1 MSSSPKGRQ
10 KIRQYQDRTSPSP
23 SPLKRSSATPNL
35 RKFWRQP
42 EEQLNVDGDDE
53 EDEETLQ
60 LQLAALTAK
69 IKLKK
74 LQARKHK
81 ATGLAAKVEDE
92 DGGMDR
98 PVGKENTRPSSY
110 TEDTLEKPALV
121 RSKSAAD
128 VQIPVSP
135 QRKRVVAEE
144 ARSPGRVL
152 LGIDKGLKGKNISL
166 RRPVGEGSQKDD
178 DPFTGTPST
187 ASRTV
192 GSLNR
197 SRAQQPTES
206 ARPKSFSE
214 RIAETRQ
221 QDRTQKDRA
230 NLLRRQRSTGF
241 GVDQKDINAFQQAA
255 ETKSGT
261 TENRQSQGSRVGTVE
276 FTREEIL
283 KAASQPN
290 GGLVHRSNT
299 SAGIRRSRKQGSPVD
314 DIWLNPNAPPELSK
328 PSKTVSSASKQN
340 APSQLPQP
348 KAAEPPTPAPNPE
361 TASFFEPFSSLHLS
375 KRDLPH
381 SFLTQNLSGKHIF
394 LLPDLLGAVKS
405 PDYQLPDIAE
415 PDHVVLAVLAS
426 KSDPISHKG
435 AQKST
440 STDKTTVSEAVES
453 EQNVNGK
460 YMVFTLTD
468 LKWTVDLFL
477 FTTAYTRFRK
487 LTPGTVV
494 ALLNPDV
501 MPPPPGRADTGRF
514 SLKLTSS
521 DDTVLEIGTSRDLG
535 WCKSVRK
542 DSKQCGSW
550 IDKRHT
556 EFCEFHVDVVVERTR
571 RGRMEVQGMSAPFAP
586 GGRRGGRT
594 GYFGD
599 KRRGQS
605 HLPNDGFAREG
616 AQYDRGTASRYFI
629 GPSIPGGRSAAQLLD
644 AEGTVERG
652 SKEERVRKRLAE
664 REKENKIAR
673 KLGEGGNGAGSEYLR
688 MRQGSE
694 ASARG
699 QAEPEAAEP
708 VDAASLGLLGNRAT
722 GVHLSPIKKRKGS
735 TMNIEGSRKKTRFVT
750 DRGIKEAGR
759 ESLGGDIAVQGG
771 DNFDDDDGLEVV

>member
-1 MSSSPKGRQ
+1 M
-10 KIRQYQDRTSPSP
+10 
-23 SPLKRSSATPNL
+23 KRSLATPNL
-35 RKFWRQP
+35 RKFWEQP
-42 EEQLNVDGDDE
+42 EEQLNVDDDGE

-92 DGGMDR
+92 YSEMYQ
-98 PVGKENTRPSSY
+98 PVGKENTRPFR
-110 TEDTLEKPALV
+110 DNQDDLEKPALV
-121 RSKSAAD
+121 RPKSAAEI
-128 VQIPVSP
+128 QIPVSP
-135 QRKRVVAEE
+135 QRKHVVAEE

-166 RRPVGEGSQKDD
+166 RRPVGEGSRKDD
-178 DPFTGTPST
+178 DPFTVTPCT
-187 ASRTV
+187 TSRTI

-241 GVDQKDINAFQQAA
+241 GVDPKDIDAFQQAA
-255 ETKSGT
+255 ETRSGT
-261 TENRQSQGSRVGTVE
+261 TQDRQSQGSRVGTVE

-290 GGLVHRSNT
+290 GGLVHRGNT
-299 SAGIRRSRKQGSPVD
+299 SAGIRHTRKQGSPVD
-314 DIWLNPNAPPELSK
+314 DIWLNPNAPPEQSK
-328 PSKTVSSASKQN
+328 PSRPVSNASKRS
-340 APSQLPQP
+340 APSQSSQPQ
-348 KAAEPPTPAPNPE
+348 AAEPPAPALTQE
-361 TASFFEPFSSLHLS
+361 TASLFEPFSSLHLS
-375 KRDLPH
+375 KRQLPH
-381 SFLTQNLSGKHIF
+381 SFLTQSLAGKHIF
-394 LLPDLLGAVKS
+394 LLPQLLGAVKS
-405 PDYQLPDIAE
+405 PDYLLPDIPE
-415 PDHVVLAVLAS
+415 PDHVVLAILAS
-426 KSDPISHKG
+426 KSDPLSHKG

-440 STDKTTVSEAVES
+440 NADKTAGSEAVES
-453 EQNVNGK
+453 EQNANGK

-542 DSKQCGSW
+542 DGKQCGSW

-556 EFCEFHVDVVVERTR
+556 EFCEFHVDAVVERTR

-586 GGRRGGRT
+586 GGRKGGRT

-599 KRRGQS
+599 KRRGQNRS
-605 HLPNDGFAREG
+605 MDDGFAREG
-616 AQYDRGTASRYFI
+616 AQYDRGTASRYFV

-664 REKENKIAR
+664 REKENEIAR
-673 KLGEGGNGAGSEYLR
+673 KLGEGGNGAGSDYLR
-688 MRQGSE
+688 MIQGSE
-694 ASARG
+694 ASGRD
-699 QAEPEAAEP
+699 QAEPQAADP

-722 GVHLSPIKKRKGS
+722 TVHLSPIKKRKGG
-735 TMNIEGSRKKTRFVT
+735 TMNMEGSRKKTRFVT

-759 ESLGGDIAVQGG
+759 ESLGGEIAVRDGG
-771 DNFDDDDGLEVV
+771 SFDDDDGLEVV